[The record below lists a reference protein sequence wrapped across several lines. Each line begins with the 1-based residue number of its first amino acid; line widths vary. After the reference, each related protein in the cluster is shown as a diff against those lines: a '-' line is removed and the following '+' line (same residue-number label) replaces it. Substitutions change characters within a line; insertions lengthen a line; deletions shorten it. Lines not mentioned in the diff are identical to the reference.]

1 MNGYGG
7 QEKEL
12 EKTAVPD
19 GEGGMGT
26 AAPEEEGG
34 METAVPE
41 QDCGQETAASEE
53 QAEKK
58 GGEKISGRR
67 AGLPK
72 TGRMQKSHF
81 FAYIS
86 RMRFIQRWALMRN
99 TAPENVQEHSH
110 QVAVLAHA
118 LAVIRNEKFA
128 GCTDPG
134 AVAAAALFH
143 DASEILT
150 GDMPTPIK
158 YDNPVIRGAYKD
170 VEAVAEQKL
179 LDMLPEGIRRWYVP
193 LLTEVDPE
201 TGRLVKAADK
211 LSAHIKCLEELK
223 AGNAEFREA
232 AAQTRRALEA
242 MALPEV
248 DYFLEV
254 FLDSFSLTLDE
265 LK

>member
-1 MNGYGG
+1 
-7 QEKEL
+7 
-12 EKTAVPD
+12 
-19 GEGGMGT
+19 
-26 AAPEEEGG
+26 
-34 METAVPE
+34 
-41 QDCGQETAASEE
+41 
-53 QAEKK
+53 
-58 GGEKISGRR
+58 
-67 AGLPK
+67 
-72 TGRMQKSHF
+72 
-81 FAYIS
+81 
-86 RMRFIQRWALMRN
+86 
-99 TAPENVQEHSH
+99 
-110 QVAVLAHA
+110 
-118 LAVIRNEKFA
+118 
-128 GCTDPG
+128 
-134 AVAAAALFH
+134 
-143 DASEILT
+143 
-150 GDMPTPIK
+150 MPTPIK

-201 TGRLVKAADK
+201 TERLVKAADK